1 MHWQYT
7 PWTLPFFIAAA
18 MSAVLALLAWRRR
31 SASGATLC
39 VLLMLAA
46 AVWALGYALEM
57 GSVTLA
63 TKVFWDKA
71 QYLGIVIMPG
81 AWLALVLQ
89 YTGRERWLT
98 RRNAIMLAV
107 EPLVTLLLV
116 WTNEAHHLI
125 YSDIA
130 LDAKLLAGLDV
141 TPGVWFWVNA
151 AYSHLLTL
159 FATLLLIRTLLRSSQ
174 PYRSQAGVLLICALA
189 PWGAEVVC
197 VSGLNPFPLD
207 LAPLAFTVTGLVLFW
222 GLLRFRLLDIVPVAR
237 DLITESM
244 SDGLIVLDMQDRIV
258 DINPAAQRIIGR
270 TAAEAIG
277 ELAVKALANH
287 PALVERFRHLAKG
300 TVEIVLDEG
309 AARRCFDLHISP
321 LRDQRGRSTGRLVI
335 FSDITERKRA
345 ENLVRIQRDAAM
357 ALGSTSDLREAL
369 NRLLDVSFQ
378 IEGIDG
384 GGVYLVDPLSGEL
397 DLVAHKGLSLQFVEH
412 TSHYDGDSFQ
422 ARLVM
427 AGRPAYGHYAQ
438 VIPTVDEIRQ
448 GEGLRALAVIPVQ
461 HEGQIVAALNLAS
474 HTHDDVS
481 ASARSAIE
489 AMAARIG
496 SVIARVRAEE
506 ALRESKEKYKSL
518 FNGVPVGMY
527 RTTPEGQIL
536 NANLAM
542 AEMMGYPD
550 REALLEANAVDSY
563 AHTEDRRRWRALM
576 ERQEIVRDFDVR
588 SRRQDGTTIWVRDSA
603 RAVRDDQG
611 RVLY

>member
-1 MHWQYT
+1 
-7 PWTLPFFIAAA
+7 
-18 MSAVLALLAWRRR
+18 
-31 SASGATLC
+31 
-39 VLLMLAA
+39 
-46 AVWALGYALEM
+46 
-57 GSVTLA
+57 
-63 TKVFWDKA
+63 
-71 QYLGIVIMPG
+71 
-81 AWLALVLQ
+81 
-89 YTGRERWLT
+89 
-98 RRNAIMLAV
+98 
-107 EPLVTLLLV
+107 
-116 WTNEAHHLI
+116 
-125 YSDIA
+125 
-130 LDAKLLAGLDV
+130 
-141 TPGVWFWVNA
+141 
-151 AYSHLLTL
+151 
-159 FATLLLIRTLLRSSQ
+159 
-174 PYRSQAGVLLICALA
+174 
-189 PWGAEVVC
+189 
-197 VSGLNPFPLD
+197 
-207 LAPLAFTVTGLVLFW
+207 
-222 GLLRFRLLDIVPVAR
+222 
-237 DLITESM
+237 
-244 SDGLIVLDMQDRIV
+244 
-258 DINPAAQRIIGR
+258 
-270 TAAEAIG
+270 
-277 ELAVKALANH
+277 
-287 PALVERFRHLAKG
+287 
-300 TVEIVLDEG
+300 
-309 AARRCFDLHISP
+309 
-321 LRDQRGRSTGRLVI
+321 
-335 FSDITERKRA
+335 
-345 ENLVRIQRDAAM
+345 M